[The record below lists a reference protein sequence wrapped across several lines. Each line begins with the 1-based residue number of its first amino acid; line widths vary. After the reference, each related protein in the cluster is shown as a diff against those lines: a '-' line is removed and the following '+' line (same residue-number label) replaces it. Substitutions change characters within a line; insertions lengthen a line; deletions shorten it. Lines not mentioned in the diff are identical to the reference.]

1 MFLQK
6 SNPKNQKATQE
17 RKPEIYNL
25 MRSYV
30 VHECQRSRMY
40 TNHRDLERE
49 VDNRLAKLL
58 S

>member
-6 SNPKNQKATQE
+6 SNSENQKITQE
-17 RKPEIYNL
+17 RKPAIYNL

-30 VHECQRSRMY
+30 VHECQKSRMY
-40 TNHRDLERE
+40 NNPKDLERE
-49 VDNRLAKLL
+49 VSNRLAKLL